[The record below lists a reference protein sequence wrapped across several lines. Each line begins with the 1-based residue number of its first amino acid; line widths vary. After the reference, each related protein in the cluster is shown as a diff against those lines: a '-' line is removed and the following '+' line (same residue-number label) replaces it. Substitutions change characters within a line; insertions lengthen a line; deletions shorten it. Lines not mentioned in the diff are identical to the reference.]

1 MLFKVML
8 ETGYDL
14 GADPVRQARTNL
26 FAPFLLLALAGRQ
39 WRIRIAHQI
48 AGDGA
53 DVIGQVHVF
62 GKAPDDAVG
71 LRQGRAAFEYQ
82 VVSVGPGKEVPQRP
96 DHPDVFLQQMGQEA
110 RCIGCRVERVQAF
123 GGGELEELS
132 HGSPG
137 R

>member
-26 FAPFLLLALAGRQ
+26 LAPLLLLALAGRQ
-39 WRIRIAHQI
+39 RGIRIAHQI

-62 GKAPDDAVG
+62 GEAPDDAVG
-71 LRQGRAAFEYQ
+71 L
-82 VVSVGPGKEVPQRP
+82 
-96 DHPDVFLQQMGQEA
+96 
-110 RCIGCRVERVQAF
+110 
-123 GGGELEELS
+123 
-132 HGSPG
+132 
-137 R
+137 